1 MKVSL
6 NGNLILKPYTKTKEL
21 RQTQVVTGLAI
32 MANKV
37 GVEPLELL
45 VDTIVVI
52 GDTNVELSKGSKIY
66 FTEEMLTVQQ
76 WPRKV
81 FEAEG
86 FGGGFVIGNIK
97 DVLFIEEE
105 G

>member
-1 MKVSL
+1 MKLSL

-21 RQTQVVTGLAI
+21 KQTQVVTGLSI

-45 VDTIVVI
+45 VDTMVTI
-52 GDTNVELSKGSKIY
+52 GDTNIQLPKGSKIY

-81 FEAEG
+81 FELEG
-86 FGGGFVIGNIK
+86 FEGGFVIGNIK
-97 DVLFIEEE
+97 DVLFAEE
-105 G
+105 